1 MSFVTAGSAIGSQS
15 KESQGT
21 KYADMLFVAMMRAHV
36 LADQN
41 RVNVEKTF
49 LRLSYLTTAASPV
62 ISALPHRWFGC
73 VQAYVLLYIARSR
86 PGASTIGYLSEMLQL
101 RSVHV
106 HQVLRILLRKG
117 YLAQTY
123 ASGISAGPPLDTDA
137 GRTRTP
143 SKAPYR
149 DKALWFAWPN
159 IYKKSRGMR

>member
-1 MSFVTAGSAIGSQS
+1 
-15 KESQGT
+15 
-21 KYADMLFVAMMRAHV
+21 MMRAHV

-62 ISALPHRWFGC
+62 IPALPHRWFGC
-73 VQAYVLLYIARSR
+73 VQAYVLLYMARSR

-123 ASGISAGPPLDTDA
+123 ASGISAGPHWILTPA
-137 GRTRTP
+137 GH
-143 SKAPYR
+143 
-149 DKALWFAWPN
+149 ALLPKLHTL
-159 IYKKSRGMR
+159 IKRYGSLGQISTKSREACDSSLRKLIALLTVG